1 MTTHRPTVAT
11 RCHAPVTHPEQSPA
25 GIDTAGWDALCRTA
39 AMVRA
44 KPERRTRRRRHPAGR
59 ALAAGALLGA
69 AVFAG
74 THLQGQP
81 ARADAGADSDLFT
94 LTNQDRTSN
103 GVAALADNSTLS
115 AIGEAAPYS
124 GCSGAG
130 TIDGRAQDMINRDY
144 FAHQIPPCNQY
155 VWSMMS
161 AFGVRYESAGE
172 NIGWESGYGSGSA
185 SQVNSQFMNSSD
197 HRANILNPDYTAL
210 GIGSAYAA
218 SGWNF
223 PGGAG
228 PYSGVWMFAE
238 EFAQLPGSSA
248 PPPTHSSAPSPTS
261 PTRTAPATAVATPA
275 ATPTPTPTGT
285 FTFTFTFI
293 SSLPARG
300 KKTKPNGSLVPLS

>member
-1 MTTHRPTVAT
+1 
-11 RCHAPVTHPEQSPA
+11 VTHAEPPPPS
-25 GIDTAGWDALCRTA
+25 IDGRAWDALCRTA
-39 AMVRA
+39 ALVRVVEPRQRA
-44 KPERRTRRRRHPAGR
+44 RRRRHPAGR

-81 ARADAGADSDLFT
+81 ARADAGGDSDLFT

-103 GVAALADNSTLS
+103 GVAALADSSTLS

-130 TIDGRAQDMINRDY
+130 TIDGRAQDMINRNY

-172 NIGWESGYGSGSA
+172 NIGWVSNESA
-185 SQVNSQFMNSSD
+185 SSGAASWINTAFMNSSD
-197 HRANILNPDYTAL
+197 HRANILNPRYTAL

-218 SGWNF
+218 SGWS
-223 PGGAG
+223 GGSG
-228 PYSGVWMFAE
+228 PADSEVWMFAE
-238 EFAQLPGSSA
+238 EFAQLPSSA
-248 PPPTHSSAPSPTS
+248 PPPAHSSAPGSTSATGSAPT
-261 PTRTAPATAVATPA
+261 AAATPA
-275 ATPTPTPTGT
+275 PTPVPTPIPTPAPTPTP
-285 FTFTFTFI
+285 
-293 SSLPARG
+293 LPAPG
-300 KKTKPNGSLVPLS
+300 PPLPAYESSGQGLISDTIEATLEAFLFY

>member
-1 MTTHRPTVAT
+1 VSDSGQP
-11 RCHAPVTHPEQSPA
+11 PA
-25 GIDTAGWDALCRTA
+25 RIEYAGWDALCRTA

-44 KPERRTRRRRHPAGR
+44 QPEQRGGRRRRPARR
-59 ALAAGALLGA
+59 AVAAGALLGA

-74 THLQGQP
+74 AHLQGQP
-81 ARADAGADSDLFT
+81 ARADASADSDLFA

-130 TIDGRAQDMINRDY
+130 TIDGRAQDMINRNY

-161 AFGVRYESAGE
+161 AFGVHFESAGE
-172 NIGWESGYGSGSA
+172 NIGWESGYGSSSA
-185 SQVNSQFMNSSD
+185 SQVNTQFMGSPD
-197 HRANILNPDYTAL
+197 HRANILNPSYTAL

-218 SGWNF
+218 SGWTGS
-223 PGGAG
+223 PGG

-238 EFAQLPGSSA
+238 EFAQLPSSA
-248 PPPTHSSAPSPTS
+248 PPPARSSAPSSTS
-261 PTRTAPATAVATPA
+261 PARTSPASAAATPA
-275 ATPTPTPTGT
+275 PTPAPTPTPTPAPTPTPLPVPGPP
-285 FTFTFTFI
+285 
-293 SSLPARG
+293 LPAYESSG
-300 KKTKPNGSLVPLS
+300 QGLISDTIEATLEAFLFS